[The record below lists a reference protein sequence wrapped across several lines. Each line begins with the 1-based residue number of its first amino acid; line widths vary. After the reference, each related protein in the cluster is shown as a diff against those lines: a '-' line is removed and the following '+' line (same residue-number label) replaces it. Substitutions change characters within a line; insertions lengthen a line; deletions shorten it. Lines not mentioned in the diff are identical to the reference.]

1 MPKDNRNGNR
11 TRRQSRTGRLP
22 QRTSK
27 HIIIV
32 TDGRE
37 TEINYINGLK
47 KTITGS
53 GIRITI
59 KQENPPENL
68 VKEVLRLK
76 NLSAASEPEPWVF
89 FDRDDVPKFDDII
102 REAEENGVNTA
113 WSNPCVEIWFSAHF
127 ENIKT
132 YTQSKQCIDEF
143 KDLYYRKTRNP
154 YRKNDEEIY
163 RRLTESGDE
172 TKAIERAENL
182 MRKYAENTI
191 TKPSEMMPGTTVS
204 KLIKSIREEQ
214 S

>member
-76 NLSAASEPEPWVF
+76 NLSAASEPESWIF

-102 REAEENGVNTA
+102 KEVDLNGDGLIN
-113 WSNPCVEIWFSAHF
+113 F
-127 ENIKT
+127 E
-132 YTQSKQCIDEF
+132 EF
-143 KDLYYRKTRNP
+143 KNRDFINSLEKLLPEKKKT
-154 YRKNDEEIY
+154 EY
-163 RRLTESGDE
+163 RRQKHLWT
-172 TKAIERAENL
+172 ANNN
-182 MRKYAENTI
+182 NT
-191 TKPSEMMPGTTVS
+191 
-204 KLIKSIREEQ
+204 R
-214 S
+214 

>member
-1 MPKDNRNGNR
+1 MPKDNRNGKR
-11 TRRQSRTGRLP
+11 PGRQSRTGRLQ

-76 NLSAASEPEPWVF
+76 NLSAASEPESWIF

-102 REAEENGVNTA
+102 KEAEENGVNTA
-113 WSNPCVEIWFSAHF
+113 WSNPCVEIWFSAYF

-132 YTQSKQCIDEF
+132 YTQSRQCIDEF
-143 KDLYYRKTRNP
+143 KDLYYRKTGNP

-182 MRKYAENTI
+182 MRGHERNTI